1 MRINKRSARVF
12 SGKPVTESSGVESS
26 RIHKEQF
33 LNHVNMESN
42 VCLSLFCYTTM
53 T

>member
-12 SGKPVTESSGVESS
+12 SGKPVTESSGIESS

-33 LNHVNMESN
+33 LNHVAWNQMYA
-42 VCLSLFCYTTM
+42 SLFFVIPQ
-53 T
+53 